1 METHDDAGAADPR
14 PTPGE
19 AAAALREAEQARA
32 AVSDIRTP
40 LWYFV
45 ALGIWV
51 APVGPLVSLAPDSPL
66 GMVAL
71 LAGVAIWGAGLATLM
86 HVVVKR
92 MRVLM
97 WLSGRQMWPLAVIML
112 VLLGAHAIAQNVTG
126 LPWSS
131 DAITVVVG
139 AGIIVFGAH
148 HRLTG
153 GRSS

>member
-1 METHDDAGAADPR
+1 MAAGPR

-32 AVSDIRTP
+32 AVSGVRTP

-51 APVGPLVSLAPDSPL
+51 APVGPLVSLAPDTPA
-66 GMVAL
+66 GVAAL
-71 LAGVAIWGAGLATLM
+71 LGGVAIWCAGLATLL
-86 HVVVKR
+86 HVVVRR

-97 WLSGRQMWPLAVIML
+97 WPSGRRTWTLPVVML
-112 VLLGAHAIAQNVTG
+112 VLLGAHAIVQSATD

-131 DAITVVVG
+131 EAVTVAVG
-139 AGIIVFGAH
+139 AAIIVFGVH